1 MKKMKK
7 IIILLS
13 ICFASCSTIKIE
25 EQIVQDFVKEKNLK
39 NIPYLGASY
48 LIEEAFPSNEVL
60 DHYEIASL
68 DKKLP
73 DGNQRMEI
81 IASIS
86 DSNISMDEIKRLKA
100 VSYISLNEIKQ
111 LKILHKNNN
120 LVHHWNAK
128 KFKTL
133 EIPIMTKDE
142 LLSKANKGILSASVT
157 GHVIS
162 MPIVSLNKKY
172 ALLKY
177 FYVSLPGGSSERTYL
192 LEKGNGKWTVKQEI
206 YNPNIYY

>member
-1 MKKMKK
+1 MKK

-39 NIPYLGASY
+39 KIPFLGASY
-48 LIEEAFPSNEVL
+48 LIEEAYSSNEVL

-68 DKKLP
+68 DKNLP
-73 DGNQRMEI
+73 DGDQRMEI

-86 DSNISMDEIKRLKA
+86 DSNISKDEIKRLKA
-100 VSYISLNEIKQ
+100 VSYISFDEIKQ
-111 LKILHKNNN
+111 LKLLHKNDS
-120 LVHHWNAK
+120 LVYHWNAK

-133 EIPIMTKDE
+133 EIPIMKKEE
-142 LLSKANKGILSASVT
+142 LLSKADKGILSISAT
-157 GHVIS
+157 GHIIS
-162 MPIVSLNKKY
+162 KPILSLNKKY

-177 FYVSLPGGSSERTYL
+177 FYVSFPGGSSESTYL
-192 LEKGNGKWTVKQEI
+192 LEKENGKWTIKQEI
-206 YNPNIYY
+206 YNPNIYN